1 VRGEPLEH
9 GIPLALRGRARPLH
23 TAVSK
28 PAALHR
34 YDLLRIIR
42 RTEPALV
49 IPTVE
54 STLVLLSEA
63 RDLLERHTTLAAP
76 PPEVLDYALDKGKT
90 LRLAA
95 RLGVP
100 VPRSVQ
106 GERTGE
112 IVWRALGSASRW
124 RSSPMGTGYTAPP
137 RTPWASRCA
146 TPGRPKSCSRCCTRS
161 HRTPGRSVA
170 ALCGRGEPLALLAY
184 SREREFPL
192 SGGVSVLRKTIPLDA
207 RLATHATTLL
217 REIGWHGVAM
227 VEFKHDRASDSYTL
241 MEINGRFQ
249 ASTALSLDAGLN
261 LPRLVAALYDVV
273 EAGPIPTYR
282 VGVEERWLRGD
293 LLALRDG
300 LAARHRRSATAAPA
314 GAPPSRTAVVWHF
327 LRDFRPRVRYDE
339 FKWYDWHPGVVEA
352 VSLLALLLA
361 WLLEPVR
368 RVPGYLRRP
377 AVTSPAAAPVA
388 PPHSA
393 FTSSVTQRSIRA

>member
-137 RTPWASRCA
+137 RTPWA
-146 TPGRPKSCSRCCTRS
+146 
-161 HRTPGRSVA
+161 
-170 ALCGRGEPLALLAY
+170 
-184 SREREFPL
+184 
-192 SGGVSVLRKTIPLDA
+192 
-207 RLATHATTLL
+207 
-217 REIGWHGVAM
+217 
-227 VEFKHDRASDSYTL
+227 
-241 MEINGRFQ
+241 
-249 ASTALSLDAGLN
+249 
-261 LPRLVAALYDVV
+261 
-273 EAGPIPTYR
+273 
-282 VGVEERWLRGD
+282 
-293 LLALRDG
+293 
-300 LAARHRRSATAAPA
+300 
-314 GAPPSRTAVVWHF
+314 
-327 LRDFRPRVRYDE
+327 
-339 FKWYDWHPGVVEA
+339 
-352 VSLLALLLA
+352 
-361 WLLEPVR
+361 
-368 RVPGYLRRP
+368 
-377 AVTSPAAAPVA
+377 
-388 PPHSA
+388 
-393 FTSSVTQRSIRA
+393 